1 MIVLT
6 HVYIICIVTT
16 DLTHN
21 NIYRYSAVPMK
32 GLCSVT
38 SINTQAAFA
47 GEMECCSIMIDQW
60 CVGI

>member
-1 MIVLT
+1 
-6 HVYIICIVTT
+6 
-16 DLTHN
+16 
-21 NIYRYSAVPMK
+21 MK

-60 CVGI
+60 CVGVLKTLLESILQGDFVNRLVANGS